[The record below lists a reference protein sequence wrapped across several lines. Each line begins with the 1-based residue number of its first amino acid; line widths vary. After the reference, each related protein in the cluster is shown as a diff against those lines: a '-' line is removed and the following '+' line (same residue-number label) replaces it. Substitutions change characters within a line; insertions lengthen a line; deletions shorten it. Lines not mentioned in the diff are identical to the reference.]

1 MHFLEHPANTVMYFL
16 EYLVNT
22 GLHFLEHPV
31 NTGLHFPEHPVNTVM
46 HFLEHPVNTCLHFLE
61 HPGLYFLEHHVRCA
75 VNFLEHP
82 PGPDTAMHFMSVIY
96 DLHWRVYT
104 QCCLYFYYPF
114 FSLVFIAK
122 RVLVKY
128 MFLAVL
134 CFLNYRSI

>member
-1 MHFLEHPANTVMYFL
+1 MHFLVNP
-16 EYLVNT
+16 VNT
-22 GLHFLEHPV
+22 AMHFLVHPV
-31 NTGLHFPEHPVNTVM
+31 NTALHFLVHPVNTAM
-46 HFLEHPVNTCLHFLE
+46 HFLVHPVN
-61 HPGLYFLEHHVRCA
+61 
-75 VNFLEHP
+75 
-82 PGPDTAMHFMSVIY
+82 TAMHFMSVIY

-134 CFLNYRSI
+134 CSLITDLFVNDFFFKLLDRLNLKLNAK